1 MPTWRKHLV
10 EYAAEAWALGLFMVS
25 ACGFGVLLFHPASP
39 VVAVLPEVLAR
50 QMLMGAA
57 MGLTAIGNIYSPWG
71 RRSGAHM
78 NPAVTLTFWRLGK
91 VSTPDLV
98 GYVVAQF
105 AGGVLGTALAA
116 AVLAPWIADPSV
128 NYVVTVPGPRGLEAA
143 FAAEALISAG
153 LILTVR
159 TLSSHPSLERWTG
172 LAAGG
177 LVALYIMVEAPVSG
191 MSMNPARTTGSA
203 ALAGVWTAWWIY
215 FLAPAAGMLL
225 GAALFKRLSARD
237 ACAKYRHDP
246 AYRCVFCEYQAE
258 RRSGGAA

>member
-1 MPTWRKHLV
+1 MPTWREHLV

-39 VVAVLPEVLAR
+39 VVAALPEVLAR

-57 MGLTAIGNIYSPWG
+57 MGLTAIANIYSPWG

-91 VSTPDLV
+91 VSTPDLA
-98 GYVVAQF
+98 GYVAAQF

-116 AVLAPWIADPSV
+116 AALTPWIADPSV
-128 NYVVTVPGPRGLEAA
+128 NYVITTPGRGVPAA
-143 FAAEALISAG
+143 FAAEVLISA
-153 LILTVR
+153 LLMLTVR
-159 TLSSHPSLERWTG
+159 TMSSHPRLERWTG
-172 LAAGG
+172 LGAGL
-177 LVALYIMVEAPVSG
+177 LVAVYIVVEAPISG
-191 MSMNPARTTGSA
+191 MSMNPARTAGSA
-203 ALAGVWTAWWIY
+203 VLAGIWTSWWVY
-215 FLAPAAGMLL
+215 FLAPTAGMLL
-225 GAALFKRLSARD
+225 GAAVFGGVSSRD

-258 RRSGGAA
+258 GRSGGGA